1 MDRTEI
7 LAGVDFVRG
16 VMEYHR
22 DRLAAGHTETDAE
35 AAAWD
40 DGHRYIEE
48 QSALVRRIDE
58 RDQQLARAAEFL
70 TTHPTTVAGDGTL
83 HVPNLNTRT
92 GEDPFDL
99 STMSRFTSASDL
111 RGRALTA
118 VEKMPHA
125 DDKAR
130 SAAVDTLERFDDS
143 RGSVAERYL
152 LTGSE
157 AYRSGFAKAIAGR
170 THALT
175 PDESAAL
182 DRAASLTDGSGG
194 YAVPFLLDPSVTL
207 TSNGTN
213 NPFRQISRI
222 VRGTSDVWNGVNS
235 AGISAGWV
243 AEGVE
248 NTDNAPT
255 LTAPAITAH
264 KASAFVPYSIEI
276 DQDWQQMQSEM
287 SMMLMDA
294 KDVLEGAAFA
304 TGSGTGQPVGIVT
317 ALVASSPS
325 VITASAGSNV
335 FAKADLYN
343 LIEAVPPRFRGNG
356 AWVCNL
362 AITNDIRAFG
372 STYDAFTVDLTA
384 GGVAQLL
391 GRPLYESSD
400 MDGTY
405 GSGENYVLVYG
416 DWSNYVIFDRIGM
429 SVELIP
435 HVFGTTNNYPTG
447 QRGLY
452 AHWRVGADSR
462 NDAAFSVLN
471 IT

>member
-1 MDRTEI
+1 MDRNQI
-7 LAGVDFVRG
+7 IAGVDFVRG
-16 VMEYHR
+16 VMQYHS
-22 DRLAAGHTETDAE
+22 DRCVAGHEETDAE
-35 AAAWD
+35 RAEFDAGLAFCT
-40 DGHRYIEE
+40 E
-48 QSALVRRIDE
+48 QTAEVE
-58 RDQQLARAAEFL
+58 RLDRRAAEL
-70 TTHPTTVAGDGTL
+70 TRLEAFVSNHPQSVVAGDGL
-83 HVPNLNTRT
+83 RHVPNVNTRT
-92 GEDPFDL
+92 EDPFDL
-99 STMSRFTSASDL
+99 DGISRAASPSDL
-111 RGRALTA
+111 RARALTA

-125 DDKAR
+125 DDAAR
-130 SAAVDTLERFDDS
+130 SAAVDTLERFDDR

-175 PDESAAL
+175 ADEAQAL
-182 DRAASLTDGSGG
+182 DRTASLTDGSGG

-207 TSNGTN
+207 TSAGTN
-213 NPFRQISRI
+213 NPYRQISRI

-243 AEGVE
+243 AEAVE

-255 LTAPAITAH
+255 LTLPSITAH

-287 SMMLMDA
+287 SMMLNDA

-317 ALVASSPS
+317 ALVAGSAT
-325 VITASAGSNV
+325 TASAGANV

-343 LIEAVPPRFRGNG
+343 LIEAVGPRFRTNG
-356 AWVCNL
+356 VWVCNL

-384 GGVAQLL
+384 GGVPSLL

-405 GSGENYVLVYG
+405 GSGENYVLVFG
-416 DWSNYVIFDRIGM
+416 DFSNYVIFDRIGM

-462 NDAAFSVLN
+462 NDSAFSVLN
-471 IT
+471 VT